1 MPYCGSCPCDRHDLF
16 LPSIPASLQTLG
28 RFECVAACALAPLGL
43 RVVSPLTFYLS
54 FLGAIWT
61 YDKNLAPIFPSHIY
75 IYRPPSCPKVCQTVG
90 PFPIS
95 EFARLRSFTFHHPP
109 RVCQTV
115 SSSKSFHQITEQRPA
130 TFFNDVFAS
139 PVVFFCGLPG
149 PRQDRVHDP
158 QVIHHP
164 DSPLGGSHGFL

>member
-1 MPYCGSCPCDRHDLF
+1 
-16 LPSIPASLQTLG
+16 LG
-28 RFECVAACALAPLGL
+28 VFFNL
-43 RVVSPLTFYLS
+43 RRWQWPN
-54 FLGAIWT
+54 FLGQKAGVQG
-61 YDKNLAPIFPSHIY
+61 L
-75 IYRPPSCPKVCQTVG
+75 G
-90 PFPIS
+90 
-95 EFARLRSFTFHHPP
+95 
-109 RVCQTV
+109 V
-115 SSSKSFHQITEQRPA
+115 SRGITEQRPA